1 MVKLYLDANGLA
13 PIAQALSGQS
23 KLAGVEAGLR
33 NQMLGAQLDEQ
44 RFKQQQAYQAQER
57 QDSMGLSAIAQAL
70 PGFSAAQVGDVNSR
84 FFGGK
89 AQPQGFKYGSDGLPV
104 MGADGVPQAD
114 DPISYTPEQQQ
125 MIQNAVKV
133 LAPQM
138 TAIQGMNAYGGDG
151 LDYVKSLGVAN
162 ENSYKAGLG
171 NLVLAAAQNGN
182 LARQNAAVAAY
193 EGKTHSPYR
202 VDGYGQGYNQD
213 TGVTQQTPAS
223 TAKIGNI
230 TANTGYQQ
238 AQTGLA
244 NARTQSEAIQ
254 QITERLRQQGLTLD
268 NQGKTIDNQ
277 GKVIKLNQSLNPQTG
292 TAATKAPNADD
303 ARLFTSVDPLT
314 GKPQV
319 DYDRLNQAYLFAQQH
334 GYASVSAAL
343 PAFGRWEQE
352 KAYITSRSGS
362 DRLIEEAAALSP
374 RARAVAGNSGAT
386 LVGQTLQSKYGQRIN
401 NKQSKDAA
409 MRELKEAVANGF
421 ISQQAAGDLWEQMTG
436 EK

>member
-23 KLAGVEAGLR
+23 RLAGVAAGLE
-33 NQMLGAQLDEQ
+33 NQMRAAQLDEQ

-57 QDSMGLSAIAQAL
+57 KDNMGLSAIAQAL

-114 DPISYTPEQQQ
+114 NPISYTPEQQQ

-151 LDYVKSLGVAN
+151 LDYVKSLGLAN

-171 NLVLAAAQNGN
+171 DLVLAAAQNGD
-182 LARQNAAVAAY
+182 LAGQNAAVAAY

-213 TGVTQQTPAS
+213 TGVTRQTPAS
-223 TAKIGNI
+223 ITKLGNI
-230 TANTGYQQ
+230 AANTNYQQ

-244 NARTQSEAIQ
+244 DARTQSEVIQ
-254 QITERLRQQGLTLD
+254 QITERLRQEGLTL
-268 NQGKTIDNQ
+268 DNQ

-303 ARLFTSVDPLT
+303 ARLFTSVDSLT

-319 DYDRLNQAYLFAQQH
+319 DYDRLNEAYLFAQQH

-352 KAYITSRSGS
+352 KANITSRSGS

-374 RARAVAGNSGAT
+374 TARAAAGNGGAT

-409 MRELKEAVANGF
+409 MRELQEAVANGF

>member
-1 MVKLYLDANGLA
+1 MVKLYLDADGLA

-23 KLAGVEAGLR
+23 RQAGVAAGLE
-33 NQMLGAQLDEQ
+33 NQMRAAQLDEQ

-57 QDSMGLSAIAQAL
+57 KDSMGLSAIAQAL

-114 DPISYTPEQQQ
+114 NPISYTPEQQQ

-151 LDYVKSLGVAN
+151 LDYVKSLGLAN

-171 NLVLAAAQNGN
+171 DLVLAAAQNGD
-182 LARQNAAVAAY
+182 LAGQNAAVAAY

-213 TGVTQQTPAS
+213 TGVTRQTPAS
-223 TAKIGNI
+223 ITKLGNI
-230 TANTGYQQ
+230 AANTNYQQ

-244 NARTQSEAIQ
+244 DARTQSEVIQ
-254 QITERLRQQGLTLD
+254 QITERLRQEGLTL
-268 NQGKTIDNQ
+268 DNQ

-303 ARLFTSVDPLT
+303 ARLFTSVDSLT

-319 DYDRLNQAYLFAQQH
+319 DYNRLNEAYLFAQQH

-352 KAYITSRSGS
+352 KANITSRSGS

-374 RARAVAGNSGAT
+374 TARAAAGNGGAT

-409 MRELKEAVANGF
+409 MRELQDAVANGF

>member
-23 KLAGVEAGLR
+23 RQAGVAAGLE
-33 NQMLGAQLDEQ
+33 NQMRAAQLDEQ

-114 DPISYTPEQQQ
+114 NPISYTPEQQQ

-151 LDYVKSLGVAN
+151 LDYVKSLGLAN
-162 ENSYKAGLG
+162 ENRYKAGLSD
-171 NLVLAAAQNGN
+171 LVLAAAQNGD
-182 LARQNAAVAAY
+182 LAGQNAAVAAY

-213 TGVTQQTPAS
+213 TGVTLQTPAS
-223 TAKIGNI
+223 ITKLGNI
-230 TANTGYQQ
+230 AANTNYQQ

-244 NARTQSEAIQ
+244 DARTQSEVIQ
-254 QITERLRQQGLTLD
+254 QITERLRQEGLTL
-268 NQGKTIDNQ
+268 DNQ

-303 ARLFTSVDPLT
+303 ARLFTSVDALT

-352 KAYITSRSGS
+352 KANITSRSGS

-374 RARAVAGNSGAT
+374 TARAAAGNGGAT

-409 MRELKEAVANGF
+409 MRELQEAVANGF

>member
-23 KLAGVEAGLR
+23 KLAGVAAGLE
-33 NQMLGAQLDEQ
+33 NQMRAAQLDEQ

-104 MGADGVPQAD
+104 MGADGVPQAE

-151 LDYVKSLGVAN
+151 LDYVKSLGLAN

-171 NLVLAAAQNGN
+171 DLVLAAAQNGD
-182 LARQNAAVAAY
+182 LAGQNAAVAAY

-213 TGVTQQTPAS
+213 TGATRQTPVSA
-223 TAKIGNI
+223 AKIDNI

-244 NARTQSEAIQ
+244 DARTQSEVIQ
-254 QITERLRQQGLTLD
+254 QITERLRQEGLTL
-268 NQGKTIDNQ
+268 DNQ

-374 RARAVAGNSGAT
+374 TARAAAGNGGAT

-409 MRELKEAVANGF
+409 MRELQEAVANGF

>member
-23 KLAGVEAGLR
+23 RQAGVAAGLE
-33 NQMLGAQLDEQ
+33 NQMRAAQLDEQ

-114 DPISYTPEQQQ
+114 NPISYTPEQQQ

-151 LDYVKSLGVAN
+151 LDYVKSLGLAN

-171 NLVLAAAQNGN
+171 DLVLAAAQNGD
-182 LARQNAAVAAY
+182 LAGQNAAVAAY

-213 TGVTQQTPAS
+213 TGVTRQTPAS
-223 TAKIGNI
+223 ITKLGNI
-230 TANTGYQQ
+230 AANTNYQQ

-244 NARTQSEAIQ
+244 DARTQSEVIQ
-254 QITERLRQQGLTLD
+254 QITERLRQEGLTL
-268 NQGKTIDNQ
+268 DNQ

-303 ARLFTSVDPLT
+303 ARLFTSVDSLT

-319 DYDRLNQAYLFAQQH
+319 DYNRLNQAYLFAQQH

-352 KAYITSRSGS
+352 KADITSRSGS

-374 RARAVAGNSGAT
+374 TARAAAGNGGAT

-409 MRELKEAVANGF
+409 MRELQEAVANGF

>member
-57 QDSMGLSAIAQAL
+57 KDSMGLSAIAQAL

-114 DPISYTPEQQQ
+114 NPISYTPEQQQ

-151 LDYVKSLGVAN
+151 LDYVKSLGLAN

-171 NLVLAAAQNGN
+171 DLVLAAAQNGD
-182 LARQNAAVAAY
+182 LAGQNAAVAAY

-213 TGVTQQTPAS
+213 TGVTRQTPAS
-223 TAKIGNI
+223 ITKLGNI
-230 TANTGYQQ
+230 AANTNYQQ

-244 NARTQSEAIQ
+244 DARTQSEVIQ
-254 QITERLRQQGLTLD
+254 QITERLRQQGLTL
-268 NQGKTIDNQ
+268 DNQ

-303 ARLFTSVDPLT
+303 ARLFTSVDSLT

-319 DYDRLNQAYLFAQQH
+319 DYNRLNQAYLFAQQH

-352 KAYITSRSGS
+352 KANITSRSGS

-374 RARAVAGNSGAT
+374 TARAAAGNGGAT

-409 MRELKEAVANGF
+409 MRELQEAVANGF

>member
-23 KLAGVEAGLR
+23 RQAGVAAGLE
-33 NQMLGAQLDEQ
+33 NQMRAAQLDEQ

-104 MGADGVPQAD
+104 MGADGVPQAE

-151 LDYVKSLGVAN
+151 LDYVKSLGLAN

-171 NLVLAAAQNGN
+171 DLVLAAAQNGD
-182 LARQNAAVAAY
+182 LAGQNAAVAAY

-213 TGVTQQTPAS
+213 TGATRQTPVSA
-223 TAKIGNI
+223 AKIDNI

-244 NARTQSEAIQ
+244 DARTQSEVIQ
-254 QITERLRQQGLTLD
+254 QITERLRQEGLTL
-268 NQGKTIDNQ
+268 DNQ

-303 ARLFTSVDPLT
+303 ARLFTSVDSLT

-352 KAYITSRSGS
+352 KANITSRSGS

-374 RARAVAGNSGAT
+374 TARAAAGNGGAT

-409 MRELKEAVANGF
+409 MRELQEAVANGF

>member
-1 MVKLYLDANGLA
+1 MA
-13 PIAQALSGQS
+13 
-23 KLAGVEAGLR
+23 AGLE
-33 NQMLGAQLDEQ
+33 NQMRAAQLDEQ

-114 DPISYTPEQQQ
+114 NPISYTPEQQQ

-151 LDYVKSLGVAN
+151 LDYVKSLGLAN

-171 NLVLAAAQNGN
+171 DLVLAAAQNGD
-182 LARQNAAVAAY
+182 LAGQNAAVAAY

-213 TGVTQQTPAS
+213 TGVTRQTPAS
-223 TAKIGNI
+223 ITKLGNI
-230 TANTGYQQ
+230 AANTNYQQ

-244 NARTQSEAIQ
+244 DARTQSEVIQ
-254 QITERLRQQGLTLD
+254 QITERLRQEGLTL
-268 NQGKTIDNQ
+268 DNQ

-352 KAYITSRSGS
+352 KANITSRSGS

-374 RARAVAGNSGAT
+374 TARAAAGNGGAT

-401 NKQSKDAA
+401 GKQSKDAA
-409 MRELKEAVANGF
+409 MRELQDAVANGF

>member
-23 KLAGVEAGLR
+23 RQAGVAAGLE
-33 NQMLGAQLDEQ
+33 NQMRAAQLDEQ

-114 DPISYTPEQQQ
+114 NPISYTPEQQQ

-151 LDYVKSLGVAN
+151 LDYVKSLGLAN

-171 NLVLAAAQNGN
+171 DLVLAAAKNGD
-182 LARQNAAVAAY
+182 LAGQNAAVSAY

-213 TGVTQQTPAS
+213 TGVTRQTPVSA
-223 TAKIGNI
+223 AKIGNI

-244 NARTQSEAIQ
+244 DARTQSEVIQ
-254 QITERLRQQGLTLD
+254 QITERLRQEGLTLD
-268 NQGKTIDNQ
+268 NQGK
-277 GKVIKLNQSLNPQTG
+277 VINLNQSLNPQTG
-292 TAATKAPNADD
+292 TAATKAPDAND
-303 ARLFTSVDPLT
+303 ARLFTSMVDV
-314 GKPQV
+314 GGGVMKPQV
-319 DYDRLNQAYLFAQQH
+319 DYDRLNQAYLFAQQN

-343 PAFGRWEQE
+343 PAFGRWEKE

-409 MRELKEAVANGF
+409 MRELQDAVAKGF

>member
-23 KLAGVEAGLR
+23 RQAGVAAGLE
-33 NQMLGAQLDEQ
+33 NQMRAAQLDEQ
-44 RFKQQQAYQAQER
+44 RFKQQQAYEAQER
-57 QDSMGLSAIAQAL
+57 KDNMGLSAIAQAL
-70 PGFSAAQVGDVNSR
+70 PGFSAAQVGDVHSR

-104 MGADGVPQAD
+104 MGADGVPQAA

-151 LDYVKSLGVAN
+151 LDYVKSLGLAN
-162 ENSYKAGLG
+162 ENSYKARLSD
-171 NLVLAAAQNGN
+171 LVLAAAQNGD
-182 LARQNAAVAAY
+182 LAGQNAAVAAY
-193 EGKTHSPYR
+193 EGKMHSPYR
-202 VDGYGQGYNQD
+202 ADGYGQQFSQD
-213 TGVTQQTPAS
+213 TGAVQQTPAS
-223 TAKIGNI
+223 ITKLGNI
-230 TANTGYQQ
+230 AANTNYQE

-244 NARTQSEAIQ
+244 DARTQSEVIQ
-254 QITERLRQQGLTLD
+254 QTTERLRQNGLTL
-268 NQGKTIDNQ
+268 DNQ

-303 ARLFTSVDPLT
+303 ARLFTSVDSLT

-319 DYDRLNQAYLFAQQH
+319 DYNRLNQAYLFAQQH

-352 KAYITSRSGS
+352 KANITSRSGS

-374 RARAVAGNSGAT
+374 TARAAAGNGGAT

-409 MRELKEAVANGF
+409 MRELQEAVANGF

>member
-57 QDSMGLSAIAQAL
+57 KDSMGLSAIAQAL

-114 DPISYTPEQQQ
+114 NPISYTSEQQQ

-151 LDYVKSLGVAN
+151 LDYVKSLGLAN
-162 ENSYKAGLG
+162 KNSYKAGLG
-171 NLVLAAAQNGN
+171 DLVLAAAQNGD
-182 LARQNAAVAAY
+182 LAGQNAAVAAY

-213 TGVTQQTPAS
+213 TGVTRQTPAS
-223 TAKIGNI
+223 ITKLGNI
-230 TANTGYQQ
+230 AANTNYQQ

-244 NARTQSEAIQ
+244 DARTQSEVIQ
-254 QITERLRQQGLTLD
+254 QITERLRQEGLTL
-268 NQGKTIDNQ
+268 DNQ

-303 ARLFTSVDPLT
+303 ARLFTSVDSLT

-352 KAYITSRSGS
+352 KANITSRSGS

-374 RARAVAGNSGAT
+374 TARAAAGNGGAT

-401 NKQSKDAA
+401 GKQSKDAA
-409 MRELKEAVANGF
+409 MRELQDAVANGF

>member
-23 KLAGVEAGLR
+23 RQAGVAAGLE
-33 NQMLGAQLDEQ
+33 NQMRAEQLDEQ

-114 DPISYTPEQQQ
+114 NPISYTPEQQQ

-138 TAIQGMNAYGGDG
+138 TAIQGMNAYGGNG
-151 LDYVKSLGVAN
+151 LDYVKSLGLAN
-162 ENSYKAGLG
+162 ANSYKAGLG
-171 NLVLAAAQNGN
+171 DLVLAAAQNGD
-182 LARQNAAVAAY
+182 LAGQNAAVAAY
-193 EGKTHSPYR
+193 EGKAHSPYR

-213 TGVTQQTPAS
+213 TGVTRQTPAS
-223 TAKIGNI
+223 AAKIDNI

-244 NARTQSEAIQ
+244 DARTQREVIQ
-254 QITERLRQQGLTLD
+254 QITERLRQEGLTL
-268 NQGKTIDNQ
+268 DNQ

-292 TAATKAPNADD
+292 TAATQAPNADD
-303 ARLFTSVDPLT
+303 ARLFTSVDSLT

-319 DYDRLNQAYLFAQQH
+319 DYDRLNEAYLFAQQH

-352 KAYITSRSGS
+352 KANITSRSGS

-374 RARAVAGNSGAT
+374 TARAVAGNGGAT

-409 MRELKEAVANGF
+409 MRELQDAVANGF

>member
-23 KLAGVEAGLR
+23 RQAGVAAGLE
-33 NQMLGAQLDEQ
+33 NQMRAAKLDEQ

-57 QDSMGLSAIAQAL
+57 RDNMALSAIAQAL
-70 PGFSAAQVGDVNSR
+70 PGFSAAQVADVNSR
-84 FFGGK
+84 FFGGE

-104 MGADGVPQAD
+104 MGADGVPLAA

-151 LDYVKSLGVAN
+151 LDYVKSLGLAN
-162 ENSYKAGLG
+162 ENSYKAGLRD
-171 NLVLAAAQNGN
+171 LVLAAAQNGD
-182 LARQNAAVAAY
+182 LAGQNAAVAAY

-213 TGVTQQTPAS
+213 TGVTRQTPAS
-223 TAKIGNI
+223 AAKIDNI

-244 NARTQSEAIQ
+244 DARTQSEVIQ
-254 QITERLRQQGLTLD
+254 QITERLRQEGLTL
-268 NQGKTIDNQ
+268 DNQ

-303 ARLFTSVDPLT
+303 ARLFTSVDSLT

-319 DYDRLNQAYLFAQQH
+319 DYNRLNQAYLFAQQH

-352 KAYITSRSGS
+352 KANITSRSGS

-374 RARAVAGNSGAT
+374 TARAVAGNGGAT

-409 MRELKEAVANGF
+409 MRELQEAVANGF

>member
-23 KLAGVEAGLR
+23 RQAGVAAGLE
-33 NQMLGAQLDEQ
+33 NQMRAAQLDEQ

-57 QDSMGLSAIAQAL
+57 RDSMGLSAIAQAL
-70 PGFSAAQVGDVNSR
+70 PGFSAAQVADVNSR
-84 FFGGK
+84 FFGGE

-104 MGADGVPQAD
+104 MGADGVPLAA

-151 LDYVKSLGVAN
+151 LDYVKSLGLAN

-171 NLVLAAAQNGN
+171 DLVLAAAQNGD
-182 LARQNAAVAAY
+182 LAGQNAAVAAY

-213 TGVTQQTPAS
+213 TGVTRQTPAS
-223 TAKIGNI
+223 AAKIDNI

-244 NARTQSEAIQ
+244 DARTQSEVIQ
-254 QITERLRQQGLTLD
+254 QITERLRQHGLTL
-268 NQGKTIDNQ
+268 DNQ

-303 ARLFTSVDPLT
+303 ARLFTSVDSLT

-319 DYDRLNQAYLFAQQH
+319 DYNRLNQAYLFAQQH

-352 KAYITSRSGS
+352 KANITSRSGS

-374 RARAVAGNSGAT
+374 TARAAAGNGGAT

-401 NKQSKDAA
+401 GKQSKDAA
-409 MRELKEAVANGF
+409 MRELQEAVANGF

>member
-23 KLAGVEAGLR
+23 RQAGVAAGLE
-33 NQMLGAQLDEQ
+33 NQMRAAQLDEQ

-114 DPISYTPEQQQ
+114 NPISYTPEQQQ

-151 LDYVKSLGVAN
+151 LDYVKSLGLAN

-171 NLVLAAAQNGN
+171 DLVLAAAQNGD
-182 LARQNAAVAAY
+182 LAGQNAAVAAY

-213 TGVTQQTPAS
+213 TGVTRQTPAS
-223 TAKIGNI
+223 AAKIDNI

-244 NARTQSEAIQ
+244 DARTQSEVIQ
-254 QITERLRQQGLTLD
+254 QITERLRQEGLTL
-268 NQGKTIDNQ
+268 DNQ

-303 ARLFTSVDPLT
+303 ARLFTSVDSLT

-352 KAYITSRSGS
+352 KANITSRSGS

-374 RARAVAGNSGAT
+374 TARAAAGNGGAT
-386 LVGQTLQSKYGQRIN
+386 LVGQTLQSKYGQRLN

-409 MRELKEAVANGF
+409 MRELQEAVANGF

>member
-23 KLAGVEAGLR
+23 RQAGVAAGLE
-33 NQMLGAQLDEQ
+33 NQMRAAQLDEQ
-44 RFKQQQAYQAQER
+44 RFKQQQAYRVQELK
-57 QDSMGLSAIAQAL
+57 DNMGLSAIAQAL

-104 MGADGVPQAD
+104 MGADGVPQAA

-171 NLVLAAAQNGN
+171 NLVLAAAQNGD
-182 LARQNAAVAAY
+182 LAGQNAAVAAY

-213 TGVTQQTPAS
+213 TGVTRQTPAS
-223 TAKIGNI
+223 AAKIGNI

-244 NARTQSEAIQ
+244 DARTQSEVIQ
-254 QITERLRQQGLTLD
+254 QITERLRQEGLTL
-268 NQGKTIDNQ
+268 DNQ

-303 ARLFTSVDPLT
+303 ARLFTSVDSLT

-352 KAYITSRSGS
+352 KANITSRSGS

-374 RARAVAGNSGAT
+374 TARAAAGNGGAT

-409 MRELKEAVANGF
+409 MRELQDAVANGF

>member
-23 KLAGVEAGLR
+23 RQAGVAAGLE
-33 NQMLGAQLDEQ
+33 NQMRAAQLDEQ

-57 QDSMGLSAIAQAL
+57 RDNMGLSAIAQAL

-114 DPISYTPEQQQ
+114 NPISYTPEQQQ

-133 LAPQM
+133 LLPQM

-151 LDYVKSLGVAN
+151 LDYVKSLGLAN

-171 NLVLAAAQNGN
+171 DLVLAAAQNGD
-182 LARQNAAVAAY
+182 LAGQNAAVAAY

-213 TGVTQQTPAS
+213 TGVTRQTPAS
-223 TAKIGNI
+223 ITKLGNI

-244 NARTQSEAIQ
+244 DARTQSEVIQ
-254 QITERLRQQGLTLD
+254 QITERLRQEGLTL
-268 NQGKTIDNQ
+268 DNQ

-303 ARLFTSVDPLT
+303 ARLFTSVDSLT

-319 DYDRLNQAYLFAQQH
+319 DYNRLNQAYLFAQQH

-352 KAYITSRSGS
+352 KADITSRSGS

-374 RARAVAGNSGAT
+374 TARAAAGNGGAT

-409 MRELKEAVANGF
+409 MRELQEAVANGF

>member
-23 KLAGVEAGLR
+23 RQAGVAAGLE
-33 NQMLGAQLDEQ
+33 NQMRAAQLDEQ

-114 DPISYTPEQQQ
+114 NPISYTPEQQQ

-151 LDYVKSLGVAN
+151 LDYVKSLGLAN

-171 NLVLAAAQNGN
+171 DLVLAAAQNGD
-182 LARQNAAVAAY
+182 LAGQNAAVAAY

-213 TGVTQQTPAS
+213 TGVTRQTPAS
-223 TAKIGNI
+223 AAKIDNI

-244 NARTQSEAIQ
+244 DARTQSEVIQ
-254 QITERLRQQGLTLD
+254 QITERLRQEGLTL
-268 NQGKTIDNQ
+268 DNQ

-303 ARLFTSVDPLT
+303 ARLFTSVDSLT

-319 DYDRLNQAYLFAQQH
+319 DYNRLNEAYLFAQQH

-352 KAYITSRSGS
+352 KANITSRSGS

-374 RARAVAGNSGAT
+374 TARAAAGNGGAT

-409 MRELKEAVANGF
+409 MRELQEAVANGF

>member
-114 DPISYTPEQQQ
+114 NPISYTPEQQQ

-151 LDYVKSLGVAN
+151 LDYVKSLGLAN

-171 NLVLAAAQNGN
+171 DLVLAAAQNGD
-182 LARQNAAVAAY
+182 LAGQNAAVAAY

-213 TGVTQQTPAS
+213 TGVTRQTPAS
-223 TAKIGNI
+223 ITKLGNI
-230 TANTGYQQ
+230 AANTNYQQ

-244 NARTQSEAIQ
+244 DARTQSEVIQ
-254 QITERLRQQGLTLD
+254 QITERLRQEGLTL
-268 NQGKTIDNQ
+268 DNQ

-303 ARLFTSVDPLT
+303 ARLFTSVDSLT

-319 DYDRLNQAYLFAQQH
+319 DYNRLNEAYLFAQQH

-352 KAYITSRSGS
+352 KANITSRSGS

-374 RARAVAGNSGAT
+374 TARAAAGNGGAT

-409 MRELKEAVANGF
+409 MRELQEAVANGF

>member
-57 QDSMGLSAIAQAL
+57 QDGMGLSAIAQAL

-114 DPISYTPEQQQ
+114 NPISYTPEQQQ

-151 LDYVKSLGVAN
+151 LDYVKSLGLAN

-171 NLVLAAAQNGN
+171 DLVLAAAQNGD
-182 LARQNAAVAAY
+182 LAGQNAAVAAY

-213 TGVTQQTPAS
+213 TGVTRQTPAS
-223 TAKIGNI
+223 ITKLGNI
-230 TANTGYQQ
+230 AANTNYQQ

-244 NARTQSEAIQ
+244 DARTQSEVIQ
-254 QITERLRQQGLTLD
+254 QITERLRQEGLTL
-268 NQGKTIDNQ
+268 DNQ

-303 ARLFTSVDPLT
+303 ARLFTSVDSLT

-319 DYDRLNQAYLFAQQH
+319 DYNRLNEAYLFAQQH

-352 KAYITSRSGS
+352 KANITSRSGS

-374 RARAVAGNSGAT
+374 TARAAAGNGGAT

-409 MRELKEAVANGF
+409 MRELQEAVANGF

>member
-23 KLAGVEAGLR
+23 RQAGVAAGLE
-33 NQMLGAQLDEQ
+33 NQMRAAQLDEQ

-114 DPISYTPEQQQ
+114 NPISYTPEQQQ

-138 TAIQGMNAYGGDG
+138 TAIQGMNAYGGNG
-151 LDYVKSLGVAN
+151 LDYVKSLGLAN

-171 NLVLAAAQNGN
+171 DLVLAAAQNGD
-182 LARQNAAVAAY
+182 LAGQNAAVAAY

-213 TGVTQQTPAS
+213 TGVTRQTPAS
-223 TAKIGNI
+223 AAKIDNI

-244 NARTQSEAIQ
+244 DSRTQSEVIK
-254 QITERLRQQGLTLD
+254 QITERLRQEGLTL
-268 NQGKTIDNQ
+268 DNQ

-303 ARLFTSVDPLT
+303 ARLFTSVDSLT

-319 DYDRLNQAYLFAQQH
+319 DYDRLNEAYLFAQQH

-352 KAYITSRSGS
+352 KANITSRSGS

-374 RARAVAGNSGAT
+374 TARAAAGNGGAT

-409 MRELKEAVANGF
+409 MRELQDAVANGF

>member
-57 QDSMGLSAIAQAL
+57 KDSMGLSAIAQAL

-114 DPISYTPEQQQ
+114 NPISYTPEQQQ

-151 LDYVKSLGVAN
+151 LDYVKSLGLAN

-171 NLVLAAAQNGN
+171 DLVLAAAQNGD
-182 LARQNAAVAAY
+182 LAGQNAAVAAY

-213 TGVTQQTPAS
+213 TGVTRQTPAS
-223 TAKIGNI
+223 ITKLGNI
-230 TANTGYQQ
+230 AANTNYQQ

-244 NARTQSEAIQ
+244 DARTQSEVIQ
-254 QITERLRQQGLTLD
+254 QITERLRQEGLTL
-268 NQGKTIDNQ
+268 DNQ

-303 ARLFTSVDPLT
+303 ARLFTSVDSLT

-352 KAYITSRSGS
+352 KANITSRSGS

-374 RARAVAGNSGAT
+374 TARAAAGNGGAT

-401 NKQSKDAA
+401 GKQSKDAA
-409 MRELKEAVANGF
+409 MRELQDAVANGF

>member
-23 KLAGVEAGLR
+23 RQAGVAAGLE
-33 NQMLGAQLDEQ
+33 NQMRAAQLDEQ

-114 DPISYTPEQQQ
+114 NPISYTPEQQQ

-151 LDYVKSLGVAN
+151 LDYVKSLGLAN

-171 NLVLAAAQNGN
+171 DLVLAAAQNGD
-182 LARQNAAVAAY
+182 LAGQNAAVAAY

-213 TGVTQQTPAS
+213 TGVTRQTPAS
-223 TAKIGNI
+223 AAKIDNI

-244 NARTQSEAIQ
+244 DARTQSEVIQ
-254 QITERLRQQGLTLD
+254 QITERLRQEGLTL
-268 NQGKTIDNQ
+268 DNQ

-374 RARAVAGNSGAT
+374 TARAAAGNGGAT

-401 NKQSKDAA
+401 GKQSKDAA
-409 MRELKEAVANGF
+409 MRELQDAVANGF

>member
-114 DPISYTPEQQQ
+114 NPISYTPEQQQ

-151 LDYVKSLGVAN
+151 LDYVKSLGLAN

-171 NLVLAAAQNGN
+171 DLVLAAAQNGD
-182 LARQNAAVAAY
+182 LAGQNAAVAAY

-213 TGVTQQTPAS
+213 TGVTLQTPAS
-223 TAKIGNI
+223 ITKLGNI
-230 TANTGYQQ
+230 AANTNYQQ

-244 NARTQSEAIQ
+244 DARTQSEVIQ
-254 QITERLRQQGLTLD
+254 QITERLRQEGLTL
-268 NQGKTIDNQ
+268 DNQ

-303 ARLFTSVDPLT
+303 ARLFTSVDSLT

-319 DYDRLNQAYLFAQQH
+319 DYNRLNQAYLFAQQH

-352 KAYITSRSGS
+352 KANITSRSGS

-374 RARAVAGNSGAT
+374 TARAVAGNGGAT

-409 MRELKEAVANGF
+409 MRELQEAVANGF

>member
-23 KLAGVEAGLR
+23 KLAGVAAGLE
-33 NQMLGAQLDEQ
+33 NQMRAAQLDEQ

-104 MGADGVPQAD
+104 MGADGVPQAE

-151 LDYVKSLGVAN
+151 LDYVKSLGLAN

-171 NLVLAAAQNGN
+171 DLVLAAAQNGD
-182 LARQNAAVAAY
+182 LAGQNAAVAAY

-213 TGVTQQTPAS
+213 TGATRQTPVSA
-223 TAKIGNI
+223 AKIDNI

-244 NARTQSEAIQ
+244 DARTQSEVIQ
-254 QITERLRQQGLTLD
+254 QITERLRQEGLTL
-268 NQGKTIDNQ
+268 DNQ

-352 KAYITSRSGS
+352 KANITSRSGS

-374 RARAVAGNSGAT
+374 TARAAAGNGGAT

-409 MRELKEAVANGF
+409 MRELQEAVANGF

>member
-23 KLAGVEAGLR
+23 RQAGVAAGLE
-33 NQMLGAQLDEQ
+33 NQMRAAQLDEQ

-114 DPISYTPEQQQ
+114 NPISYTPEQQQ

-151 LDYVKSLGVAN
+151 LDYVKSLGLAN

-171 NLVLAAAQNGN
+171 DLVLAAAQNGD
-182 LARQNAAVAAY
+182 LAGQNAAVAAY

-213 TGVTQQTPAS
+213 TGVTRQTPAS
-223 TAKIGNI
+223 ITKLGNI
-230 TANTGYQQ
+230 AANTNYQQ

-244 NARTQSEAIQ
+244 DARTQSEVIQ
-254 QITERLRQQGLTLD
+254 QITERLRQEGLTL
-268 NQGKTIDNQ
+268 DNQ

-303 ARLFTSVDPLT
+303 ARLFTSVDSLT

-319 DYDRLNQAYLFAQQH
+319 DYNRLNEAYLFAQQH

-352 KAYITSRSGS
+352 KANITSRSGS

-374 RARAVAGNSGAT
+374 TARAAAGNGGAT

-409 MRELKEAVANGF
+409 MRELQEAVANGF

>member
-23 KLAGVEAGLR
+23 RQAGVEAGLR

-104 MGADGVPQAD
+104 MGADGVPQAA

-151 LDYVKSLGVAN
+151 LDYVKSLGLAN

-171 NLVLAAAQNGN
+171 DLVLAAAQNGD
-182 LARQNAAVAAY
+182 LAGQNAAVAAY

-213 TGVTQQTPAS
+213 TGVTRQTPAS
-223 TAKIGNI
+223 ITKLGNI
-230 TANTGYQQ
+230 AANTNYQQ

-244 NARTQSEAIQ
+244 DARTQSEVVQ
-254 QITERLRQQGLTLD
+254 QITERLRQEGLTL
-268 NQGKTIDNQ
+268 DNQ

-303 ARLFTSVDPLT
+303 ARLFTSVDSLT

-352 KAYITSRSGS
+352 KANITSRSGS

-374 RARAVAGNSGAT
+374 TARAAAGNGGAT

-409 MRELKEAVANGF
+409 MRELQEAVANGF

>member
-33 NQMLGAQLDEQ
+33 NQMLGAKLDEQ

-57 QDSMGLSAIAQAL
+57 RDSMGLSAIAQAL

-114 DPISYTPEQQQ
+114 NPISYTPEQQQ

-133 LAPQM
+133 LAPRM
-138 TAIQGMNAYGGDG
+138 AAIQGMNAYGGDG
-151 LDYVKSLGVAN
+151 LDYVKSLGLAN
-162 ENSYKAGLG
+162 ENSYKAGLSD
-171 NLVLAAAQNGN
+171 LVLAAAQNGD
-182 LARQNAAVAAY
+182 LAGQNAAVAAY

-213 TGVTQQTPAS
+213 TGVTRQTPAS
-223 TAKIGNI
+223 ITKLGNI
-230 TANTGYQQ
+230 AANTNYQQ

-244 NARTQSEAIQ
+244 DARTQSEVIQ
-254 QITERLRQQGLTLD
+254 QITERLRQEGLTL
-268 NQGKTIDNQ
+268 DNQ

-303 ARLFTSVDPLT
+303 ARLFTSVDSLT

-319 DYDRLNQAYLFAQQH
+319 DYNRLNQAYLFAQQH

-352 KAYITSRSGS
+352 KANITSRSGS

-374 RARAVAGNSGAT
+374 TARAVAGNGGAT

-409 MRELKEAVANGF
+409 MRELQEAVANGF

>member
-23 KLAGVEAGLR
+23 RQAGVAAGLE
-33 NQMLGAQLDEQ
+33 NQMRAAQLDEQ

-114 DPISYTPEQQQ
+114 NPISYTPEQQQ

-151 LDYVKSLGVAN
+151 LDYVKSLGLAN

-171 NLVLAAAQNGN
+171 DLVLAAAQNGD
-182 LARQNAAVAAY
+182 LAGQNAAVAAY

-213 TGVTQQTPAS
+213 TGVTRQTPAS
-223 TAKIGNI
+223 ITKLGNI
-230 TANTGYQQ
+230 AANTNYQQ

-244 NARTQSEAIQ
+244 DARTQSEVIQ
-254 QITERLRQQGLTLD
+254 QITERLRQEGLTL
-268 NQGKTIDNQ
+268 DNQ

-303 ARLFTSVDPLT
+303 ARLFTSVDSLT

-352 KAYITSRSGS
+352 KANITSRSGS

-374 RARAVAGNSGAT
+374 TARAAAGNGGAT

-409 MRELKEAVANGF
+409 MRELQEAVANGF

>member
-57 QDSMGLSAIAQAL
+57 RDSMGLSAIAQAL

-104 MGADGVPQAD
+104 MGADGVPQAA

-151 LDYVKSLGVAN
+151 LDYVKSLGLAN

-171 NLVLAAAQNGN
+171 DLVLAAAQNGD
-182 LARQNAAVAAY
+182 LAGQNAAVAAY

-213 TGVTQQTPAS
+213 TGVTRQTPAS
-223 TAKIGNI
+223 ITKLGNI
-230 TANTGYQQ
+230 AANTNYQQ

-244 NARTQSEAIQ
+244 DARTQSEVIQ
-254 QITERLRQQGLTLD
+254 QITERLRQEGLTL
-268 NQGKTIDNQ
+268 DNQ

-303 ARLFTSVDPLT
+303 ARLFTSVDSLT

-319 DYDRLNQAYLFAQQH
+319 DYNRLNEAYLFAQQH

-352 KAYITSRSGS
+352 KANITSRSGS

-374 RARAVAGNSGAT
+374 TARAAAGNGGAT

-409 MRELKEAVANGF
+409 MRELQEAVANGF

>member
-23 KLAGVEAGLR
+23 RQAGVAAGLE
-33 NQMLGAQLDEQ
+33 NQMRAAQLDEQ

-114 DPISYTPEQQQ
+114 NPISYTPEQQQ

-151 LDYVKSLGVAN
+151 LDYVKSLGLAN
-162 ENSYKAGLG
+162 KNSYKAGLG
-171 NLVLAAAQNGN
+171 DLVLAAAQNGD
-182 LARQNAAVAAY
+182 LAGQNAAVAAY

-213 TGVTQQTPAS
+213 TGVTRQTPAS
-223 TAKIGNI
+223 AAKIDNI

-244 NARTQSEAIQ
+244 DARTQSEVIQ
-254 QITERLRQQGLTLD
+254 QITERLRQEGLTL
-268 NQGKTIDNQ
+268 DNQ

-303 ARLFTSVDPLT
+303 ARLFTSVDSLT

-319 DYDRLNQAYLFAQQH
+319 DYDRLNEAYLFAQQH

-352 KAYITSRSGS
+352 KANITSRSGS

-374 RARAVAGNSGAT
+374 TARAAAGNGGAT

-409 MRELKEAVANGF
+409 MRELQEAVANGF

>member
-23 KLAGVEAGLR
+23 RQAGVAAGLE
-33 NQMLGAQLDEQ
+33 NQMRAEQLDEQ

-114 DPISYTPEQQQ
+114 NPISYTPEQQQ

-138 TAIQGMNAYGGDG
+138 TAIQGMNAYGGGG
-151 LDYVKSLGVAN
+151 LDYVKSLGLAN
-162 ENSYKAGLG
+162 ANSYKAGLG
-171 NLVLAAAQNGN
+171 DLVLAAAQNGD
-182 LARQNAAVAAY
+182 LAGQNAAVSAY

-213 TGVTQQTPAS
+213 TGVTRQTPAS
-223 TAKIGNI
+223 AAKIDNI

-244 NARTQSEAIQ
+244 DARTQSQVIQ
-254 QITERLRQQGLTLD
+254 QITERLRQEGLTL
-268 NQGKTIDNQ
+268 DNQ

-292 TAATKAPNADD
+292 TAATQAPNADD
-303 ARLFTSVDPLT
+303 ARLFTSVDSLT

-319 DYDRLNQAYLFAQQH
+319 DYDRLNEAYLFAQQH

-352 KAYITSRSGS
+352 KANITSRSGS

-374 RARAVAGNSGAT
+374 KARAVAGNGGAT

-409 MRELKEAVANGF
+409 MRELQEAVANGF
-421 ISQQAAGDLWEQMTG
+421 ISQQAAGNLWEQMTG

>member
-23 KLAGVEAGLR
+23 RQAGVAAGLE
-33 NQMLGAQLDEQ
+33 NQMRAAQLDEQ

-151 LDYVKSLGVAN
+151 LDYVKSLGLAN

-171 NLVLAAAQNGN
+171 DLVLAAAQNGD
-182 LARQNAAVAAY
+182 LAGQNAAVAAY

-213 TGVTQQTPAS
+213 TGVTRQTPAS
-223 TAKIGNI
+223 AAKIDNI

-244 NARTQSEAIQ
+244 DARTQSEVIQ
-254 QITERLRQQGLTLD
+254 QITERLRQEGLTL
-268 NQGKTIDNQ
+268 DNQ

-303 ARLFTSVDPLT
+303 ARLFTSVDSLT

-319 DYDRLNQAYLFAQQH
+319 DYDRLNEAYLFAQQH

-352 KAYITSRSGS
+352 KANITSRSGS

-374 RARAVAGNSGAT
+374 TARAVAGNGGAT

-409 MRELKEAVANGF
+409 MRELQEAVANGF

>member
-57 QDSMGLSAIAQAL
+57 RDSMGLSAIAQAL
-70 PGFSAAQVGDVNSR
+70 PGFSAAQVSDVNSR

-114 DPISYTPEQQQ
+114 NPISYTPEQQQ

-133 LAPQM
+133 LAPRM
-138 TAIQGMNAYGGDG
+138 AAIQGMNAYGGDG
-151 LDYVKSLGVAN
+151 LDYVKSLGLAN
-162 ENSYKAGLG
+162 ENSYKAGLSD
-171 NLVLAAAQNGN
+171 LVLAAAQNGD
-182 LARQNAAVAAY
+182 LAGQNAAVAAY

-213 TGVTQQTPAS
+213 TGVTRQTPAS
-223 TAKIGNI
+223 ITKLGNI
-230 TANTGYQQ
+230 AANTNYQQ

-244 NARTQSEAIQ
+244 DARTQSEVIQ
-254 QITERLRQQGLTLD
+254 QITERLRQEGLTL
-268 NQGKTIDNQ
+268 DNQ

-303 ARLFTSVDPLT
+303 ARLFTSVDSLT

-319 DYDRLNQAYLFAQQH
+319 DYNRLNQAYLFAQQH

-352 KAYITSRSGS
+352 KANITSRSGS

-374 RARAVAGNSGAT
+374 TARAVAGNGGAT

-409 MRELKEAVANGF
+409 MRELQEAVANGF

>member
-23 KLAGVEAGLR
+23 RQAGVAAGLE
-33 NQMLGAQLDEQ
+33 NQMRAAQLDEQ

-114 DPISYTPEQQQ
+114 NPISYTPEQQQ

-138 TAIQGMNAYGGDG
+138 TAIQGMNAYGGGG
-151 LDYVKSLGVAN
+151 LDYVKSLGLAN

-171 NLVLAAAQNGN
+171 DLVLAAVQNGD
-182 LARQNAAVAAY
+182 LAGQNAAVTAY
-193 EGKTHSPYR
+193 QGKTHSPYR

-213 TGVTQQTPAS
+213 TGVTRQTPAS
-223 TAKIGNI
+223 AAKIDNI

-244 NARTQSEAIQ
+244 DSRTQSEVIK
-254 QITERLRQQGLTLD
+254 QITERLRQEGLTL
-268 NQGKTIDNQ
+268 DNQ

-303 ARLFTSVDPLT
+303 ARLFTSVDSLT

-319 DYDRLNQAYLFAQQH
+319 DYDRLNEAYLFAQQH

-352 KAYITSRSGS
+352 KANITSRSGS

-374 RARAVAGNSGAT
+374 TARAVAGNGGAT

-401 NKQSKDAA
+401 GKQSKDAA
-409 MRELKEAVANGF
+409 MRELRGAVANGF

>member
-57 QDSMGLSAIAQAL
+57 RDSMGLSAIAQAL

-114 DPISYTPEQQQ
+114 NPISYTPEQQQ

-151 LDYVKSLGVAN
+151 LDYVKSLGLAN

-171 NLVLAAAQNGN
+171 DLVLAAAQNGD
-182 LARQNAAVAAY
+182 LAGQNAAVAAY

-213 TGVTQQTPAS
+213 TGVTRQTPAS
-223 TAKIGNI
+223 ITKLGNI
-230 TANTGYQQ
+230 AANTNYQQ

-244 NARTQSEAIQ
+244 DARTQSEVIQ
-254 QITERLRQQGLTLD
+254 QITERLRQEGLTL
-268 NQGKTIDNQ
+268 DNQ

-303 ARLFTSVDPLT
+303 ARLFTSVDSLT

-319 DYDRLNQAYLFAQQH
+319 DYNRLNEAYLFAQQH

-352 KAYITSRSGS
+352 KANITSRSGS

-374 RARAVAGNSGAT
+374 TARAAAGNGGAT

-409 MRELKEAVANGF
+409 MRELQEAVANGF

>member
-23 KLAGVEAGLR
+23 RQAGVAAGLE
-33 NQMLGAQLDEQ
+33 NQMRAAKLDEQ

-57 QDSMGLSAIAQAL
+57 RNSMGLSAIAQAL
-70 PGFSAAQVGDVNSR
+70 PGFSAAQVADVNSR
-84 FFGGK
+84 FFGGE

-104 MGADGVPQAD
+104 MGADGVPLAA

-151 LDYVKSLGVAN
+151 LDYVKSLGLAN
-162 ENSYKAGLG
+162 ENSYKAGLRD
-171 NLVLAAAQNGN
+171 LVLAAAQNGD
-182 LARQNAAVAAY
+182 LAGQNAAVAAY

-213 TGVTQQTPAS
+213 TGVTRQTPAS
-223 TAKIGNI
+223 AAKIDNI

-244 NARTQSEAIQ
+244 DARTQSEVIQ
-254 QITERLRQQGLTLD
+254 QITERLRQEGLTL
-268 NQGKTIDNQ
+268 DNQ

-303 ARLFTSVDPLT
+303 ARLFTSVDSLT

-319 DYDRLNQAYLFAQQH
+319 DYNRLNQAYLFAQQH

-352 KAYITSRSGS
+352 KANITSRSGS

-374 RARAVAGNSGAT
+374 TARAVAGNGGAT

-401 NKQSKDAA
+401 GKQSKDAA
-409 MRELKEAVANGF
+409 MRELQEAVANGF

>member
-114 DPISYTPEQQQ
+114 NPISYTPEQQQ

-151 LDYVKSLGVAN
+151 LDYVKSLGLAN

-171 NLVLAAAQNGN
+171 NLVLAAAQNGD
-182 LARQNAAVAAY
+182 LAGQNAAVAAY

-213 TGVTQQTPAS
+213 TGVTRQTPAS
-223 TAKIGNI
+223 ITKLGNI
-230 TANTGYQQ
+230 AANTNYQQ

-244 NARTQSEAIQ
+244 DARTQSEVIQ
-254 QITERLRQQGLTLD
+254 QITERLRQEGLTL
-268 NQGKTIDNQ
+268 DNQ

-303 ARLFTSVDPLT
+303 ARLFTSVDSLT

-319 DYDRLNQAYLFAQQH
+319 DYNRLNEAYLFAQQH

-352 KAYITSRSGS
+352 KANITSRSGS

-374 RARAVAGNSGAT
+374 TARAAAGNGGAT

-409 MRELKEAVANGF
+409 MRELQEAVANGF